1 MSLINTTDNLSVAAT
16 AEHWG
21 RAGIRIHA
29 GEVVWRQWKAAGL
42 VIDGF
47 GVVQEEGAF
56 GLIELSLLA
65 TKDEGAE
72 FETKRGYP

>member
-1 MSLINTTDNLSVAAT
+1 MLFIDAAGDFGVAAV
-16 AEHWG
+16 AEYG
-21 RAGIRIHA
+21 RRAGIWIHA
-29 GEVVWRQWKAAGL
+29 GEVVGRQWETAVR

-56 GLIELSLLA
+56 GLVEPSLLT

-72 FETKRGYP
+72 FE